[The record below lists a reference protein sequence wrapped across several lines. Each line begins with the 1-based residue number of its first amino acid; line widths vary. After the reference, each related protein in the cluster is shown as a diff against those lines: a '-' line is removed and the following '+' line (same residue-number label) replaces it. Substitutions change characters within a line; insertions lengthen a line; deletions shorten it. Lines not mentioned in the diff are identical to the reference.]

1 MGLTCT
7 PAAWV
12 GSRCTVNARG
22 TTAFFTSCTP
32 PPPALLHGLRPWR
45 GEQAVWGPARGQHV
59 EPLAHQPASAHPR
72 GLTHGGCSGSKR
84 GRNGYDIGKQIA
96 DYKQYIGADTRMSPG
111 LAAALPQRPNAP
123 ALGRGPLPGVVGG
136 PARPGAGLAG
146 ANGTGPPGAESFVV
160 SPRCGAAEHSCG

>member
-1 MGLTCT
+1 MHPSGLGRLPLHGERARYHSIFYQLRAALTRAT
-7 PAAWV
+7 ARPAAL
-12 GSRCTVNARG
+12 AR
-22 TTAFFTSCTP
+22 S
-32 PPPALLHGLRPWR
+32 
-45 GEQAVWGPARGQHV
+45 EQAVWGPARGQHL

-84 GRNGYDIGKQIA
+84 GRNGYGIGKQIA
-96 DYKQYIGADTRMSPG
+96 GCKQYIVADTRMSPG

-146 ANGTGPPGAESFVV
+146 ANCTGPPGAESFVV
-160 SPRCGAAEHSCG
+160 SPRCGATEHSCG